1 MDEENKGLFTVAEA
15 AAAWGISKQAV
26 YQRLNKLNK
35 EGFLVEQG
43 RKRYITREC
52 FEVYPPIE
60 QGLKQEVEQEEPI
73 IQPTLNKLNKELEQ
87 AKAELLAEQ
96 GKTSSLQATVTAQ
109 EAHIETLKQALEKEQ
124 TNTEGLRKA
133 LDQQQALHMASL
145 QKRLPAPGRGFFAW
159 LRGMKGEE

>member
-1 MDEENKGLFTVAEA
+1 MEGREQALYTVAEA

-35 EGFLVEQG
+35 EGLLVEQG

-60 QGLKQEVEQEEPI
+60 QGLKQEVEQEEPT

-96 GKTSSLQATVTAQ
+96 GKTSTLQATVTAQ
-109 EAHIETLKQALEKEQ
+109 EAHIESLKA
-124 TNTEGLRKA
+124 A
-133 LDQQQALHMASL
+133 LDKAQTTINQEQAIRMASL

-159 LRGMKGEE
+159 LRGKKSE

>member
-1 MDEENKGLFTVAEA
+1 MDDEKSTLFTVAEA

-35 EGFLVEQG
+35 EGLLVEQG

-96 GKTSSLQATVTAQ
+96 GKASSLQATVTAQ
-109 EAHIETLKQALEKEQ
+109 EAHIESLKA
-124 TNTEGLRKA
+124 A
-133 LDQQQALHMASL
+133 LDKAQTTINQEQAIRMASL
-145 QKRLPAPGRGFFAW
+145 QQRLPADTRGQADTGRSFMNW
-159 LRGMKGEE
+159 LKGWGKKQ

>member
-1 MDEENKGLFTVAEA
+1 MEGREQALYTVAEA

-96 GKTSSLQATVTAQ
+96 GKTSTLQATVTAQ
-109 EAHIETLKQALEKEQ
+109 EAHIESLKA
-124 TNTEGLRKA
+124 A
-133 LDQQQALHMASL
+133 LDKAQTTINQEQAIRMASL
-145 QKRLPAPGRGFFAW
+145 QKRLPAPGKGFFAW
-159 LRGMKGEE
+159 LRGKKSE

>member
-96 GKTSSLQATVTAQ
+96 GKTSTLQATVTAQ
-109 EAHIETLKQALEKEQ
+109 EAHIESLKA
-124 TNTEGLRKA
+124 A
-133 LDQQQALHMASL
+133 LDKAQTTINQEQAIRMASL
-145 QKRLPAPGRGFFAW
+145 QKRLPAPGKGFFE
-159 LRGMKGEE
+159 GVKNFFSKKGEQ

>member
-1 MDEENKGLFTVAEA
+1 MEGREQALYTVAEA

-35 EGFLVEQG
+35 EGLLVEQG

-96 GKTSSLQATVTAQ
+96 GKTSTLQATVTAQ
-109 EAHIETLKQALEKEQ
+109 EAHIETLK
-124 TNTEGLRKA
+124 NA
-133 LDQQQALHMASL
+133 LDREQALHMAAL
-145 QKRLPAPGRGFFAW
+145 QQRLPAGRGEKAQGFFAW
-159 LRGMKGEE
+159 LRGKKSE

>member
-1 MDEENKGLFTVAEA
+1 MDEQQQELFTVAEA

-96 GKTSSLQATVTAQ
+96 GKASSLQATVTAQ
-109 EAHIETLKQALEKEQ
+109 EAHIESLKA
-124 TNTEGLRKA
+124 A
-133 LDQQQALHMASL
+133 LDKAQTTINQEQAIRMASL
-145 QKRLPAPGRGFFAW
+145 QKRLPAPGKGFFE
-159 LRGMKGEE
+159 GVKNFFSKKGET

>member
-1 MDEENKGLFTVAEA
+1 MEGREQALYTVAEA

-96 GKTSSLQATVTAQ
+96 GKTSTLQATVTAQ
-109 EAHIETLKQALEKEQ
+109 EAHIESLKA
-124 TNTEGLRKA
+124 A
-133 LDQQQALHMASL
+133 LDKAQTTINQEQAIRMASL
-145 QKRLPAPGRGFFAW
+145 QKRLPAPGKGFFE
-159 LRGMKGEE
+159 GVKNFFSKKGEQ

>member
-96 GKTSSLQATVTAQ
+96 GKTSTLQATVTAQ
-109 EAHIETLKQALEKEQ
+109 EAHIESLKA
-124 TNTEGLRKA
+124 A
-133 LDQQQALHMASL
+133 LDKAQTTINQEQAIRMASL
-145 QKRLPAPGRGFFAW
+145 QKRLPTPGRGFFAW
-159 LRGMKGEE
+159 LRGKKDE

>member
-1 MDEENKGLFTVAEA
+1 MDEEGTTLFTVAEA
-15 AAAWGISKQAV
+15 AEAWGISKQAV

-43 RKRYITREC
+43 RKRYIAREC

-96 GKTSSLQATVTAQ
+96 GKTSTLQATVTAQ
-109 EAHIETLKQALEKEQ
+109 EAHIDSLK
-124 TNTEGLRKA
+124 RA
-133 LDQQQALHMASL
+133 LDKAQTTINQEQAIRMASL
-145 QKRLPAPGRGFFAW
+145 QKRLPAPGKGFFE
-159 LRGMKGEE
+159 GVKNFFSKKGET